1 MWMNTLYLRPNRR
14 NMKNLSLVLNAV
26 LIVAVGILYYLHFK
40 GNSSSGSSTGELS
53 GPMPV
58 SSQGIVFV
66 NSDSLLQEYDFYK
79 DQKAKFETE
88 QERIKTELKGESDK
102 LQKDA
107 AVYQQ
112 QAIGMTD
119 LERQNKETEL
129 GMRQQRLMDKKDQM
143 LSKLDELQAGS
154 SEELYTR
161 LNSYLKEFNK
171 DKNLQFVLGYQKGG
185 GILFAND
192 SLNITHQVIQGLN
205 RAYGEEKGK

>member
-1 MWMNTLYLRPNRR
+1 MNTLYLRPNRR
-14 NMKNLSLVLNAV
+14 KMKNLSLALNAV

-40 GNSSSGSSTGELS
+40 GNSATTDLA

-79 DQKAKFETE
+79 DQKTKFETE
-88 QERIKTELKGESDK
+88 QEKIKSELKAESDK

-119 LERQNKETEL
+119 TERQQKESEL
-129 GMRQQRLMDKKDQM
+129 GMRQQRLMDKKDQL
-143 LSKLDELQAGS
+143 LSRLDAIQSGS

-161 LNSYLKEFNK
+161 LNDYLKTYNK

-192 SLNITHQVIQGLN
+192 SLNVTHQVIQGLN
-205 RAYGEEKGK
+205 KAYAVEKGGSEK

>member
-1 MWMNTLYLRPNRR
+1 MNTLYLRPNRR
-14 NMKNLSLVLNAV
+14 KMKNLSLALNAV

-40 GNSSSGSSTGELS
+40 GNSATTDFA

-79 DQKAKFETE
+79 DQKSKFETE
-88 QERIKTELKGESDK
+88 QEKIKSELKSESDK

-119 LERQNKETEL
+119 TERQQKESEL
-129 GMRQQRLMDKKDQM
+129 GMRQQRLMDKKDQL
-143 LSKLDELQAGS
+143 LSRLDAIQSGS

-161 LNSYLKEFNK
+161 LNDYLKTYNK

-192 SLNITHQVIQGLN
+192 SLNVTHQVIQGLN
-205 RAYGEEKGK
+205 KAYAVEKGGSEK

>member
-1 MWMNTLYLRPNRR
+1 MNTLYLRPNRR
-14 NMKNLSLVLNAV
+14 IMKNLSLILNAV

-40 GNSSSGSSTGELS
+40 GSSTGSASAGEFA

-58 SSQGIVFV
+58 TSQGIVFI

-79 DQKAKFETE
+79 DQKTKFETE
-88 QERIKTELKGESDK
+88 QERIKDELKGESDK

-119 LERQNKETEL
+119 LERQNKEQEL
-129 GMRQQRLMDKKDQM
+129 GMRQQRLMDKKDQL
-143 LSKLDELQAGS
+143 LSRLDELQAGS
-154 SEELYTR
+154 SEELYNR
-161 LNSYLKEFNK
+161 LNNYLKTFNK
-171 DKNLQFVLGYQKGG
+171 DKNFQFVLGYQKGG

-205 RAYGEEKGK
+205 SEYAAEKSK

>member
-1 MWMNTLYLRPNRR
+1 MNTLYLRPNRR
-14 NMKNLSLVLNAV
+14 IMKNLSLALNAV

-40 GNSSSGSSTGELS
+40 GNSAGTSASAEFV

-58 SSQGIVFV
+58 SSQGIVFI

-79 DQKAKFETE
+79 DQKSKFEAE
-88 QERIKTELKGESDK
+88 QERIKNELKGESDK

-119 LERQNKETEL
+119 MERQNKEQEL
-129 GMRQQRLMDKKDQM
+129 GMRQQRLMDKKDQL

-154 SEELYTR
+154 SEELYNR
-161 LNSYLKEFNK
+161 LNEYLRTFNK
-171 DKNLQFVLGYQKGG
+171 DKNFQFVLGYQKGG

-205 RAYGEEKGK
+205 SAYAVEKSK